1 MILAGR
7 SGPARLMWRRSILDA
22 RLAFVWRSSSPR
34 NRPLLQPLEKV
45 ALGSRAS
52 LETSLRQRARCS
64 FPYQLATY
72 PVISRRAWVTGM
84 EVRRFC
90 LTYAG
95 SRVDSCCRMWCSLH
109 RKERNH
115 TRSSGGFIMKV
126 TKDQIARDLRALG
139 LENGDV
145 VLMHSALSALGEV
158 EGGADTVI
166 DALLAVIGKEGT
178 LAMPTMSSGVFRR
191 ESTPSNVGRI
201 TEVFRQRPGCCAVCT
216 PRTPWPPS
224 GRGPPS
230 SSRIINSRRRP

>member
-95 SRVDSCCRMWCSLH
+95 SRVDSCWIVSVSTG
-109 RKERNH
+109 KFGAA
-115 TRSSGGFIMKV
+115 TRPGMVQSPAASAGRTVLI
-126 TKDQIARDLRALG
+126 TLRAADARTRAHSRG
-139 LENGDV
+139 LPGAPTFRAMLPDTILLQDV
-145 VLMHSALSALGEV
+145 AFSPPKREKPHSLIGGLHHEGYQRPNRPRSAR
-158 EGGADTVI
+158 AR
-166 DALLAVIGKEGT
+166 IGK
-178 LAMPTMSSGVFRR
+178 RR
-191 ESTPSNVGRI
+191 
-201 TEVFRQRPGCCAVCT
+201 CCLDA
-216 PRTPWPPS
+216 
-224 GRGPPS
+224 
-230 SSRIINSRRRP
+230 